1 MNFCFLTSS
10 MFVVCREIS
19 FPFQALCIQRLVFA
33 QVCHIHSQEQGRM
46 LDIRNSTG
54 VDYVNFVKKSCKN
67 ILELNGNQLVTEV
80 SDFIDEKGL
89 FPPILRDVFQAVLGS
104 HARSNETCP

>member
-1 MNFCFLTSS
+1 

>member
-1 MNFCFLTSS
+1 
-10 MFVVCREIS
+10 
-19 FPFQALCIQRLVFA
+19 
-33 QVCHIHSQEQGRM
+33 M